1 MSSSL
6 LKAVEHAGKYFNC
19 WKYELSGYLNGRG
32 LPVDYLFYNALES
45 SDQVLAQIMHQKK
58 NRWVY
63 DTTCLRNEKQ
73 LHLIGVNLVRKR
85 LDSFDQL
92 AALVPKVI
100 DHSSSIL
107 LLLDSFYVPHKEHYE
122 TAHTPH
128 SYVITAYQYDDIL
141 QDTVYNLVD
150 IVIDDYGD
158 FPYAASDLKQMY
170 ELSWPANRAV
180 AYFEMGQDS
189 YIQKEQILDAYDRH
203 LKQHS
208 DSYALHDLVI
218 SGLDR
223 FDGFTDHK
231 ERLYHLDMAYTF
243 LAGSRYLYARFLK
256 IIGFQAASEAYYEAG
271 EQAESLSNM
280 YRRYGLIDEVDS
292 EELIEECNRMK
303 ELDQSAL
310 CAARQQALISG

>member
-45 SDQVLAQIMHQKK
+45 SDQVLAQIMQQKK
-58 NRWVY
+58 NRWIY
-63 DTTCLRNEKQ
+63 DTSCLRDEAQ
-73 LHLIGVNLVRKR
+73 LHLIGVSLVRKQ
-85 LDSFDQL
+85 FETFEQL
-92 AALVPKVI
+92 AALVPKVT
-100 DHSSSIL
+100 DNSSSIL
-107 LLLDSFYVPHKEHYE
+107 LLLDSFYVPHKEHYQ

-128 SYVITAYQYDDIL
+128 SYVITSYQYDDIL

-170 ELSWPANRAV
+170 ECSLPTNRAV
-180 AYFEMGQDS
+180 AYFDIGQDS
-189 YIQKEQILDAYDRH
+189 RIQKEQILDAYSSH
-203 LKQHS
+203 LRQHT
-208 DSYALHDLVI
+208 DSCALHDQVI
-218 SGLDR
+218 SG
-223 FDGFTDHK
+223 FDSFDWFTDHQ

-256 IIGFQAASEAYYEAG
+256 IMGFQAAGEAYYEAG

-292 EELIEECNRMK
+292 EELVEECKRMK
-303 ELDQSAL
+303 ELDQEAL
-310 CAARQQALISG
+310 FAARQQAFISG